1 MNNALEAEVQSAF
14 LSRLMARR
22 MVPANVKIRQNTP
35 LNTNLSNKSYLLE
48 IFFSFARCLSDGKLA
63 HSLGWQKG

>member
-22 MVPANVKIRQNTP
+22 MVPANVNIRQNTP

-48 IFFSFARCLSDGKLA
+48 IFFSFACLSDGELA
-63 HSLGWQKG
+63 RSLGWEKG